1 MGSIKEF
8 WGLAKRRPLTAV
20 LLALTTAASS
30 VGLEV
35 ARPKLESYINPSR
48 FSNLSSDYVGTIAER
63 GAFHLCFVA
72 FGPKVLGEMTFE
84 GSGTHVDYWGD
95 IDKDRNQL
103 NLYYVREAGS
113 SSLDR
118 GVAFLSEIGEN
129 DLQGYYQSSVFPE
142 NHESLNLERTG
153 QACDLKYFE
162 HGW

>member
-8 WGLAKRRPLTAV
+8 WGLARRRPLTAA

-35 ARPKLESYINPSR
+35 ARPKLENYINPSR
-48 FSNLSSDYVGTIAER
+48 FSNLSSDYVGTIAES
-63 GAFHLCFVA
+63 GPFHLCFVA

-95 IDKDRNQL
+95 EDKNRNQL
-103 NLYYVREAGS
+103 NLRYAREAGS
-113 SSLDR
+113 SSPDR
-118 GVAFLSEIGEN
+118 GVAILSQIGNN
-129 DLQGYYQSSVFPE
+129 DLQGYYQSSVYPE
-142 NHESLNLERTG
+142 NHQTLNLERTG
-153 QACDLKYFE
+153 QACDLKHFE